1 MGRRVAGRELA
12 KTFAAALKPAETLQ
26 VAVPNPDAMP
36 ALRKLFGEVNPI
48 HGQIQVMNGLN
59 PQAIAS
65 VGTLQSFDPQISRL
79 TRLRSGLA
87 PHVFSLCGIIHTLCS
102 DGALRG
108 LQDIAIAPL
117 YPWDALV
124 CTSTAGK
131 SVVQAALEL
140 RLEAMAA
147 RLGVAPRCSVEL
159 PQLPVIPLV
168 VAAGQPYHP
177 ALSRVE
183 RRRLARRELGIGENA
198 FAVAFVGRLS
208 FHSKA
213 HPLALYRALAALAS
227 EHGPITLIECGH
239 LFNESIAKAYEDLRQ
254 LFPGLDFHLVGGL
267 EPASE
272 AQKWQVLAAA
282 DVFSSPADNLQE
294 TFGISLLEA
303 MAAELPLVVSD
314 WDGYRDLVEHGVT
327 GFLVPTQDVLTSL
340 SPIDPIDMAY
350 QDQAINYDWM
360 IGLRSL
366 GVVVDHQAMVGA
378 FQQLLD
384 SRQLRET
391 MATAG
396 LKRLRSHF
404 AAPVVSNKYR
414 QLWGELAQ
422 RREQARR
429 SPAMAPLPALA
440 PATGRIFAGYASQ
453 PFQAKAASQPADGIP
468 ADLARGTTSG
478 EQLELLLQGRLK
490 AVLEQLQRQGCLSQ
504 PDLLALDL
512 SPDQAMY
519 VLAALVKLGVLVAT

>member
-1 MGRRVAGRELA
+1 
-12 KTFAAALKPAETLQ
+12 
-26 VAVPNPDAMP
+26 
-36 ALRKLFGEVNPI
+36 
-48 HGQIQVMNGLN
+48 
-59 PQAIAS
+59 
-65 VGTLQSFDPQISRL
+65 
-79 TRLRSGLA
+79 
-87 PHVFSLCGIIHTLCS
+87 
-102 DGALRG
+102 
-108 LQDIAIAPL
+108 
-117 YPWDALV
+117 
-124 CTSTAGK
+124 
-131 SVVQAALEL
+131 
-140 RLEAMAA
+140 
-147 RLGVAPRCSVEL
+147 
-159 PQLPVIPLV
+159 
-168 VAAGQPYHP
+168 
-177 ALSRVE
+177 
-183 RRRLARRELGIGENA
+183 
-198 FAVAFVGRLS
+198 VAFVGRLS

-267 EPASE
+267 EPASD

-429 SPAMAPLPALA
+429 SPAMASLPALA

-504 PDLLALDL
+504 LDLLALDL